1 MPEVLSK
8 SRHALPAMLHWIH
21 RLQKEDIR
29 MTWSTLW
36 PQNRKPSPD
45 DIAEFVD
52 NPLWKAL
59 CSWLESGYRT
69 VPRIEYSRCGMA
81 PGWNVKY
88 KKGGR
93 ALCTLYPAAGSF
105 TCLVCIGQREAMA
118 AEALLPLCSPPVRQ
132 LYHTASPLN
141 GSRWL
146 MIPVTDEAVLTDVKA
161 LIGIRAAA

>member
-1 MPEVLSK
+1 
-8 SRHALPAMLHWIH
+8 
-21 RLQKEDIR
+21 
-29 MTWSTLW
+29 MTRSTLW

-118 AEALLPLCSPPVRQ
+118 GR
-132 LYHTASPLN
+132 
-141 GSRWL
+141 G
-146 MIPVTDEAVLTDVKA
+146 
-161 LIGIRAAA
+161 AAAPLLSSGAAAVPHGQPAQRQPLADDTGNR

>member
-1 MPEVLSK
+1 
-8 SRHALPAMLHWIH
+8 
-21 RLQKEDIR
+21 
-29 MTWSTLW
+29 MTRSTLW

-93 ALCTLYPAAGSF
+93 ALCTLYPAAGS
-105 TCLVCIGQREAMA
+105 
-118 AEALLPLCSPPVRQ
+118 
-132 LYHTASPLN
+132 LN

-146 MIPVTDEAVLTDVKA
+146 MIPVTDEAVLTDVKE

>member
-1 MPEVLSK
+1 
-8 SRHALPAMLHWIH
+8 
-21 RLQKEDIR
+21 
-29 MTWSTLW
+29 MTRSTLW

-88 KKGGR
+88 KK
-93 ALCTLYPAAGSF
+93 
-105 TCLVCIGQREAMA
+105 
-118 AEALLPLCSPPVRQ
+118 
-132 LYHTASPLN
+132 
-141 GSRWL
+141 
-146 MIPVTDEAVLTDVKA
+146 
-161 LIGIRAAA
+161 

>member
-1 MPEVLSK
+1 
-8 SRHALPAMLHWIH
+8 
-21 RLQKEDIR
+21 
-29 MTWSTLW
+29 MTRSTLW

-45 DIAEFVD
+45 YIAEFVD

-146 MIPVTDEAVLTDVKA
+146 MIPVTDEAVLTDVKE

>member
-1 MPEVLSK
+1 
-8 SRHALPAMLHWIH
+8 
-21 RLQKEDIR
+21 

-88 KKGGR
+88 TKGGR

-105 TCLVCIGQREAMA
+105 TCLVSGSDTH
-118 AEALLPLCSPPVRQ
+118 LDVYKRQ
-132 LYHTASPLN
+132 PD
-141 GSRWL
+141 SR
-146 MIPVTDEAVLTDVKA
+146 LTTGIFCRILVKHPNY
-161 LIGIRAAA
+161 

>member
-1 MPEVLSK
+1 
-8 SRHALPAMLHWIH
+8 
-21 RLQKEDIR
+21 
-29 MTWSTLW
+29 MTWNTLW
-36 PQNRKPSPD
+36 PQDRKPTPG

-52 NPLWKAL
+52 NHLWKTL

-69 VPRIEYSRCGMA
+69 VPRIEYSRCGMV

-93 ALCTLYPAAGSF
+93 ALCTLYP
-105 TCLVCIGQREAMA
+105 

>member
-1 MPEVLSK
+1 
-8 SRHALPAMLHWIH
+8 
-21 RLQKEDIR
+21 
-29 MTWSTLW
+29 MTRSTLW

-118 AEALLPLCSPPVRQ
+118 GQRRCCPSALLRCGSCTTR
-132 LYHTASPLN
+132 ASPLN

-146 MIPVTDEAVLTDVKA
+146 MIPVTDEAVLTDVKE

>member
-1 MPEVLSK
+1 MESTVQL
-8 SRHALPAMLHWIH
+8 AGIGLPHGAAH
-21 RLQKEDIR
+21 RIQ
-29 MTWSTLW
+29 
-36 PQNRKPSPD
+36 
-45 DIAEFVD
+45 
-52 NPLWKAL
+52 PLRDGAG
-59 CSWLESGYRT
+59 LECK
-69 VPRIEYSRCGMA
+69 I
-81 PGWNVKY
+81 

-146 MIPVTDEAVLTDVKA
+146 MIPVTDEAVLTDVKE

>member
-1 MPEVLSK
+1 
-8 SRHALPAMLHWIH
+8 
-21 RLQKEDIR
+21 
-29 MTWSTLW
+29 MTWNTLW

-93 ALCTLYPAAGSF
+93 ALCTCLLYTSDAA
-105 TCLVCIGQREAMA
+105 
-118 AEALLPLCSPPVRQ
+118 
-132 LYHTASPLN
+132 
-141 GSRWL
+141 
-146 MIPVTDEAVLTDVKA
+146 DE
-161 LIGIRAAA
+161 

>member
-1 MPEVLSK
+1 ME
-8 SRHALPAMLHWIH
+8 HALASEPKA
-21 RLQKEDIR
+21 
-29 MTWSTLW
+29 
-36 PQNRKPSPD
+36 SPD

-118 AEALLPLCSPPVRQ
+118 AEALLPLSLRCVR
-132 LYHTASPLN
+132 LYHTKPLS

-161 LIGIRAAA
+161 DRHTGGGKAKRPRPCSLWPPGCFSGP

>member
-1 MPEVLSK
+1 
-8 SRHALPAMLHWIH
+8 
-21 RLQKEDIR
+21 
-29 MTWSTLW
+29 MTWNTLW

-69 VPRIEYSRCGMA
+69 MPRIEYSRCGMA

-146 MIPVTDEAVLTDVKA
+146 MIPVTDEAVLTDVKE

>member
-1 MPEVLSK
+1 ME
-8 SRHALPAMLHWIH
+8 HAFGLRTESPH
-21 RLQKEDIR
+21 
-29 MTWSTLW
+29 
-36 PQNRKPSPD
+36 PD

-118 AEALLPLCSPPVRQ
+118 AEALLPSALLLRCGSCTTRPACS
-132 LYHTASPLN
+132 T
-141 GSRWL
+141 
-146 MIPVTDEAVLTDVKA
+146 
-161 LIGIRAAA
+161 AAAG

>member
-1 MPEVLSK
+1 
-8 SRHALPAMLHWIH
+8 
-21 RLQKEDIR
+21 
-29 MTWSTLW
+29 MTWNTLW
-36 PQNRKPSPD
+36 PQDRKPTPG

-52 NPLWKAL
+52 NPLWKTL

-146 MIPVTDEAVLTDVKA
+146 MIPVTDEAVLTDVKE
-161 LIGIRAAA
+161 LIGIRASA